1 MVTLESIPG
10 IGKSALELLEA
21 AGFRDVD
28 SLAKADVATLA
39 HELKRANSIL
49 RIAKR
54 PPAQSAVKKWIT
66 SARDI
71 TGVADLPTKKSA
83 PPVNYEE
90 SPQVIAMLATA
101 PLAIPLPARVLMENQ
116 LGVADIPPGIL
127 LNRYSGDLEVKTE
140 ERLPQNRRPKPSQSA
155 GYVQIAETTSQRTE
169 IDSSKFRN
177 TDDLAE
183 PMLKTAAVKSS
194 PANDRVA
201 LLRAPRSSTNKG
213 RSPESR
219 WYIRGVMHSHP
230 VSVYLGALVTLILMI
245 MIPMA
250 VVSSALLFLSGEMP
264 EKFWWVP
271 GWLLIIPV
279 LLPLLGIAYLIW
291 GVSSNCRIC
300 GQKLFTHRSH
310 LKNSKAHRIPGLGYI
325 LPLCLQILV
334 YRWFRCTHCGTPV
347 RLKE

>member
-21 AGFRDVD
+21 AGFRDIE
-28 SLAKADVATLA
+28 SLAKADAAALA
-39 HELKRANSIL
+39 HELERANDIL
-49 RIAKR
+49 RISKR
-54 PPAQSAVKKWIT
+54 PPARSTVDKWVAT
-66 SARDI
+66 AREI
-71 TGVADLPTKKSA
+71 TGLRNAPSQRSA
-83 PPVNYEE
+83 APVNYEE

-101 PLAIPLPARVLMENQ
+101 PFAIPLPARVLVENH

-140 ERLPQNRRPKPSQSA
+140 ERLPQNRRPRSAHSA
-155 GYVQIAETTSQRTE
+155 GYVQIADSTSQKTE

-177 TDDLAE
+177 TDDMAE
-183 PMLKTAAVKSS
+183 PQPKAAGVKTS
-194 PANDRVA
+194 PASDRIA
-201 LLRAPRSSTNKG
+201 LLRAPRTSTNKG

-230 VSVYLGALVTLILMI
+230 IAVYIGALVTVLLMV
-245 MIPMA
+245 MVPVA
-250 VVSSALLFLSGEMP
+250 VLSSGLLFLSGEMP

-271 GWLLIIPV
+271 RWLLIIPV

-291 GVSSNCRIC
+291 GLSSNCRIC
-300 GQKLFTHRSH
+300 GQKLFTHRAH

-325 LPLCLQILV
+325 LPLCFQILV
-334 YRWFRCTHCGTPV
+334 FRWFRCTHCGTPV